1 MVRKLEVTK
10 IPRKDPVPDH
20 PINFPPLENL
30 HLELLENKRKLKKGL
45 PLIPL
50 VRIKPKP
57 LPPITYEST
66 QQGTSKDSKD
76 DDMLAALGESSE
88 TKPVIKNDPVV
99 EGLGDDTVE
108 TISPVDPLGRDVED
122 EPEFVDDPTADM
134 APDEKAIFNDMTATE
149 RTNYL
154 GMSPEQRERYQKEVY
169 IWKWRLLQRTYPA
182 RKDLPEYNEH
192 SDLHMMKTSYERTLK
207 ELQLDD
213 NIESYRTYLVFGFIA
228 MEYASTQWLGIDLSG
243 FTVQQT
249 RMMYKYEKLLIELGE
264 RPYSKWGQNFP
275 VEVRILGLILMQA
288 GIFYLANVLSSKFG
302 STVSELFG
310 GITGQPP
317 PQASTDKPKKKRRM
331 RGPKI
336 KVDDIRNM
344 KSDD

>member
-1 MVRKLEVTK
+1 MVRKLEVIK
-10 IPRKDPVPDH
+10 ISRKDPIADY

-30 HLELLENKRKLKKGL
+30 HLELLENKKKLKKGL
-45 PLIPL
+45 PLIPVVKL
-50 VRIKPKP
+50 KPRPIPKATLAPPVLKP
-57 LPPITYEST
+57 TLKEILPES
-66 QQGTSKDSKD
+66 D
-76 DDMLAALGESSE
+76 DDMLNALKEDSATAME
-88 TKPVIKNDPVV
+88 
-99 EGLGDDTVE
+99 EELG
-108 TISPVDPLGRDVED
+108 IDPLED
-122 EPEFVDDPTADM
+122 PIGPTGSDGSMEDPEEPDLTEGMDHE
-134 APDEKAIFNDMTATE
+134 EKGIYNDMTEKE
-149 RTNYL
+149 RSNYIK
-154 GMSPEQRERYQKEVY
+154 MSQEQKERYQKEIY
-169 IWKWRLLQRTYPA
+169 IWKWRLLQRTYPQK
-182 RKDLPEYNEH
+182 KDLPEYNEH
-192 SDLHMMKTSYERTLK
+192 SDLHVMKTSYERTLK

-249 RMMYKYEKLLIELGE
+249 KMMYKYEKLLIELGE

-317 PQASTDKPKKKRRM
+317 TQTEDKPKKKRM

-344 KSDD
+344 KGGD